1 MLFNENGE
9 IKQVSLESYPEDSY
23 PKLKEEARQCKRCH
37 LRQGCRQVVMGE
49 GNTERKI
56 MFVGE
61 GPGADEDKQGRPFV
75 GRAGRLL
82 DKIFSAVNISRE
94 EIYISN
100 IIKCRPPE
108 NRTPTRDE
116 MEACSPILSAEINL
130 IEPKV
135 IVPLGSTPLK
145 FLVDD
150 SLSIT
155 ESRGNWFNKGDL
167 YFLPTFHPAYLLR
180 NSNMKKHVWQD
191 FKLIKKSL
199 VRIDELYGYNQ

>member
-1 MLFNENGE
+1 MLFNESGE
-9 IKQVSLESYPEDSY
+9 IKQVSLESYPDDSY
-23 PKLKEEARQCKRCH
+23 QELKKEARQCERCH
-37 LRQGCRQVVMGE
+37 LRQGCRQVVMGD
-49 GNTERKI
+49 GNTGRKI

-82 DKIFSAVNISRE
+82 DKIFSAVSINRE
-94 EIYISN
+94 DVYISN
-100 IIKCRPPE
+100 IIKCRPPD

-116 MEACSPILSAEINL
+116 MQACSPILSAEINL

-145 FLVDD
+145 YLVDEN
-150 SLSIT
+150 LSIT

-199 VRIDELYGYNQ
+199 ERIDELYG

>member
-1 MLFNENGE
+1 MLFNESGE
-9 IKQVSLESYPEDSY
+9 IKQASLESYPADSY
-23 PKLKEEARQCKRCH
+23 QELKEEARQCERCH

-49 GNTERKI
+49 GDTGRRI

-61 GPGADEDKQGRPFV
+61 GPGADEDRQGRPFV

-82 DKIFSAVNISRE
+82 DKILSAVNIKRE
-94 EIYISN
+94 KVYISN
-100 IIKCRPPE
+100 IVKCRPPD

-116 MEACSPILSAEINL
+116 MKACSPILSAEINL

-150 SLSIT
+150 NLSIT
-155 ESRGNWFNKGDL
+155 ESRGNWFNKGEL

-180 NSNMKKHVWQD
+180 NSNMKKFVWQD

-199 VRIDELYGYNQ
+199 DRIDEIYA